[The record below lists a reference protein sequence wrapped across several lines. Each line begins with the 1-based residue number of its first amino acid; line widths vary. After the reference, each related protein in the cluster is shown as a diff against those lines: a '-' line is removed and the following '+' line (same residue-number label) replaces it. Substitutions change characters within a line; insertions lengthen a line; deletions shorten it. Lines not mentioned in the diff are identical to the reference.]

1 MGAAQACCQGGS
13 QRLVLQST
21 SLLYLDRDVENDR
34 GSAKARSRDSSTPRI
49 VSGKLRGVPILR
61 VPSSAYP
68 WTASSIERSEVDE
81 FKHMLGSHGIDTT
94 CWGSQGAKAVEQLFW
109 EIFYQ
114 HGSILTGIGT
124 GKLKRV
130 TRILKLRIL
139 AEINGI
145 DHVMV
150 SRLQFMHDGQQIQRQ
165 QLPLRRLCWKMPS
178 DNALLQ
184 SCEINLCDENNEYAE
199 SWRSCWPSVLEDRL
213 GICSSAFQHQLDE
226 VTSAYS
232 YHTEDNVHSEGY
244 PGLKTLYCVHQV
256 TFRVTNPAHSKV
268 ACIGLPL
275 GQDFATAND
284 NFCLERDI
292 LDLVKGRHSEWAA
305 VSQDCEEAQVEKN
318 QFPSALLAAQF
329 VRVDEFEDELMM
341 RKRVP
346 ISASMSKLASMDNVA
361 HVVAPVAAPKKTAPN
376 AKLRRVLSSK
386 RTDWRTVRKIASNLL
401 DKNYTL
407 SQFMQDLAA
416 FPELSLYLR
425 DGAGLDI
432 DGRQGFCFGTDETWT
447 ALKESAVQIGGRLE
461 GIARYLDGG
470 WAGFPQSERFRFG
483 PTFAQFEPE
492 KGRLQYLPPSPCC
505 LGTFIFGSVF
515 ATCVLQAGACPCAAT
530 AKQRLGRARFAERF
544 CWCVDSVEQVVSSHF
559 LRGEG
564 FYQLERRLAFF
575 NNAQWSFFRR
585 LMVDAGLLEASFQNG
600 RNTFRVKETRMV
612 SLLALTAI
620 HDIMKIENLL
630 PTVQPEHDG
639 YHGYAAGD
647 VIGDHDHALCYVM
660 VEAAPKAADCRGICN
675 RGTEFGQ
682 SVFIGLPSKPDVE
695 AVCSAAGFAD
705 VRFLPSSRALIL
717 DTWLDFC
724 PWPNA
729 SPCRLFGGSSRFD
742 ELEAAMSKLAVGV
755 KVGQALVKLTKLY
768 QAGGEFAFREAA
780 PASIWD
786 SLLDATGPSGSGP
799 VSLDGGPSLRGTLL
813 TGESYERRFAQR
825 AHPRILDARWAEVA
839 LHHLRD
845 QSDFWE
851 KKRQNWVGGFLV
863 WPPGRTRLTALVS
876 LVLASNAER
885 LALFRK
891 LAVSGR
897 LLPFKDHYPDLLP
910 SFKDL
915 DPAERQSVQ
924 FTQCNLCFNHGWL
937 VQAEAPAGAIF
948 SKFREAVA
956 RDRRVQGGARD
967 IALYFVHWLTDL
979 AGAEPTP
986 LGGCEKFVIKFP
998 LHVLNSFLQSFKFIE
1013 GISVRT
1019 ETQVM
1024 EKYLKYR
1031 WSDHVPT
1038 LGEPPKGPH
1047 AIAAMRLLCMAQANG
1062 RTIVDAF
1069 NQELS
1074 SEDKE
1079 VLSVEMSR
1087 TGCAGQFFSPELT
1100 PSEVISKAAGPAF
1113 LVYYGPA
1120 FLQALGSDS
1129 AVLRL
1134 RVLSEIYR
1142 CAREIWPESEASV
1155 AVSVHVRIDTI
1166 KGLAIRDIQD
1176 VLTRG
1181 DLWLVTKHNESEAF
1195 VERASHGK
1203 LNRLV
1208 RGCQKFQVLDLGFL
1222 RDTRNI

>member
-1 MGAAQACCQGGS
+1 
-13 QRLVLQST
+13 
-21 SLLYLDRDVENDR
+21 
-34 GSAKARSRDSSTPRI
+34 
-49 VSGKLRGVPILR
+49 
-61 VPSSAYP
+61 
-68 WTASSIERSEVDE
+68 
-81 FKHMLGSHGIDTT
+81 
-94 CWGSQGAKAVEQLFW
+94 
-109 EIFYQ
+109 
-114 HGSILTGIGT
+114 
-124 GKLKRV
+124 
-130 TRILKLRIL
+130 
-139 AEINGI
+139 
-145 DHVMV
+145 
-150 SRLQFMHDGQQIQRQ
+150 
-165 QLPLRRLCWKMPS
+165 
-178 DNALLQ
+178 
-184 SCEINLCDENNEYAE
+184 
-199 SWRSCWPSVLEDRL
+199 
-213 GICSSAFQHQLDE
+213 
-226 VTSAYS
+226 
-232 YHTEDNVHSEGY
+232 
-244 PGLKTLYCVHQV
+244 
-256 TFRVTNPAHSKV
+256 
-268 ACIGLPL
+268 
-275 GQDFATAND
+275 
-284 NFCLERDI
+284 
-292 LDLVKGRHSEWAA
+292 
-305 VSQDCEEAQVEKN
+305 
-318 QFPSALLAAQF
+318 
-329 VRVDEFEDELMM
+329 
-341 RKRVP
+341 
-346 ISASMSKLASMDNVA
+346 
-361 HVVAPVAAPKKTAPN
+361 
-376 AKLRRVLSSK
+376 
-386 RTDWRTVRKIASNLL
+386 
-401 DKNYTL
+401 
-407 SQFMQDLAA
+407 
-416 FPELSLYLR
+416 
-425 DGAGLDI
+425 
-432 DGRQGFCFGTDETWT
+432 
-447 ALKESAVQIGGRLE
+447 
-461 GIARYLDGG
+461 
-470 WAGFPQSERFRFG
+470 
-483 PTFAQFEPE
+483 
-492 KGRLQYLPPSPCC
+492 
-505 LGTFIFGSVF
+505 
-515 ATCVLQAGACPCAAT
+515 
-530 AKQRLGRARFAERF
+530 
-544 CWCVDSVEQVVSSHF
+544 
-559 LRGEG
+559 
-564 FYQLERRLAFF
+564 
-575 NNAQWSFFRR
+575 
-585 LMVDAGLLEASFQNG
+585 
-600 RNTFRVKETRMV
+600 MV

-660 VEAAPKAADCRGICN
+660 
-675 RGTEFGQ
+675 
-682 SVFIGLPSKPDVE
+682 
-695 AVCSAAGFAD
+695 
-705 VRFLPSSRALIL
+705 
-717 DTWLDFC
+717 
-724 PWPNA
+724 
-729 SPCRLFGGSSRFD
+729 
-742 ELEAAMSKLAVGV
+742 
-755 KVGQALVKLTKLY
+755 
-768 QAGGEFAFREAA
+768 
-780 PASIWD
+780 
-786 SLLDATGPSGSGP
+786 
-799 VSLDGGPSLRGTLL
+799 
-813 TGESYERRFAQR
+813 
-825 AHPRILDARWAEVA
+825 
-839 LHHLRD
+839 
-845 QSDFWE
+845 
-851 KKRQNWVGGFLV
+851 
-863 WPPGRTRLTALVS
+863 
-876 LVLASNAER
+876 
-885 LALFRK
+885 
-891 LAVSGR
+891 
-897 LLPFKDHYPDLLP
+897 DHYPDLLP

>member
-21 SLLYLDRDVENDR
+21 SLLYLDRDVESDR

-165 QLPLRRLCWKMPS
+165 QLPLGRLCWKMPS

-184 SCEINLCDENNEYAE
+184 SCKINLCDENNEYAE
-199 SWRSCWPSVLEDRL
+199 SWRSCWPSVLEARL

-244 PGLKTLYCVHQV
+244 PGLKALYCVHQV

-284 NFCLERDI
+284 NFCLERFHSKDALPI
-292 LDLVKGRHSEWAA
+292 GSQLNVWSWAPLSEFNKVYVKPSFSETTKTEKSPGR
-305 VSQDCEEAQVEKN
+305 EEPVPQCV
-318 QFPSALLAAQF
+318 
-329 VRVDEFEDELMM
+329 EDELMM

-361 HVVAPVAAPKKTAPN
+361 HAASGKTPKKTAPN

-425 DGAGLDI
+425 DGVVETGSGRTADDEYQRTICAFFAIYWLMRLDI

-447 ALKESAVQIGGRLE
+447 ALKESAVQ
-461 GIARYLDGG
+461 DGQVAMESALPNG
-470 WAGFPQSERFRFG
+470 
-483 PTFAQFEPE
+483 
-492 KGRLQYLPPSPCC
+492 LQ
-505 LGTFIFGSVF
+505 
-515 ATCVLQAGACPCAAT
+515 
-530 AKQRLGRARFAERF
+530 KR
-544 CWCVDSVEQVVSSHF
+544 
-559 LRGEG
+559 

-660 VEAAPKAADCRGICN
+660 
-675 RGTEFGQ
+675 
-682 SVFIGLPSKPDVE
+682 
-695 AVCSAAGFAD
+695 
-705 VRFLPSSRALIL
+705 
-717 DTWLDFC
+717 
-724 PWPNA
+724 
-729 SPCRLFGGSSRFD
+729 
-742 ELEAAMSKLAVGV
+742 
-755 KVGQALVKLTKLY
+755 
-768 QAGGEFAFREAA
+768 
-780 PASIWD
+780 
-786 SLLDATGPSGSGP
+786 
-799 VSLDGGPSLRGTLL
+799 
-813 TGESYERRFAQR
+813 
-825 AHPRILDARWAEVA
+825 
-839 LHHLRD
+839 
-845 QSDFWE
+845 
-851 KKRQNWVGGFLV
+851 
-863 WPPGRTRLTALVS
+863 
-876 LVLASNAER
+876 
-885 LALFRK
+885 
-891 LAVSGR
+891 
-897 LLPFKDHYPDLLP
+897 DHYPDLLP

-1142 CAREIWPESEASV
+1142 CAREIWPESEALV

>member
-1 MGAAQACCQGGS
+1 
-13 QRLVLQST
+13 
-21 SLLYLDRDVENDR
+21 
-34 GSAKARSRDSSTPRI
+34 
-49 VSGKLRGVPILR
+49 
-61 VPSSAYP
+61 
-68 WTASSIERSEVDE
+68 
-81 FKHMLGSHGIDTT
+81 
-94 CWGSQGAKAVEQLFW
+94 
-109 EIFYQ
+109 
-114 HGSILTGIGT
+114 
-124 GKLKRV
+124 
-130 TRILKLRIL
+130 
-139 AEINGI
+139 
-145 DHVMV
+145 MV
-150 SRLQFMHDGQQIQRQ
+150 
-165 QLPLRRLCWKMPS
+165 
-178 DNALLQ
+178 
-184 SCEINLCDENNEYAE
+184 
-199 SWRSCWPSVLEDRL
+199 
-213 GICSSAFQHQLDE
+213 
-226 VTSAYS
+226 
-232 YHTEDNVHSEGY
+232 
-244 PGLKTLYCVHQV
+244 
-256 TFRVTNPAHSKV
+256 
-268 ACIGLPL
+268 
-275 GQDFATAND
+275 
-284 NFCLERDI
+284 
-292 LDLVKGRHSEWAA
+292 
-305 VSQDCEEAQVEKN
+305 
-318 QFPSALLAAQF
+318 
-329 VRVDEFEDELMM
+329 
-341 RKRVP
+341 
-346 ISASMSKLASMDNVA
+346 
-361 HVVAPVAAPKKTAPN
+361 
-376 AKLRRVLSSK
+376 
-386 RTDWRTVRKIASNLL
+386 
-401 DKNYTL
+401 
-407 SQFMQDLAA
+407 
-416 FPELSLYLR
+416 
-425 DGAGLDI
+425 
-432 DGRQGFCFGTDETWT
+432 
-447 ALKESAVQIGGRLE
+447 
-461 GIARYLDGG
+461 
-470 WAGFPQSERFRFG
+470 
-483 PTFAQFEPE
+483 
-492 KGRLQYLPPSPCC
+492 
-505 LGTFIFGSVF
+505 
-515 ATCVLQAGACPCAAT
+515 
-530 AKQRLGRARFAERF
+530 
-544 CWCVDSVEQVVSSHF
+544 
-559 LRGEG
+559 
-564 FYQLERRLAFF
+564 
-575 NNAQWSFFRR
+575 
-585 LMVDAGLLEASFQNG
+585 
-600 RNTFRVKETRMV
+600 
-612 SLLALTAI
+612 LTAI

-660 VEAAPKAADCRGICN
+660 
-675 RGTEFGQ
+675 
-682 SVFIGLPSKPDVE
+682 
-695 AVCSAAGFAD
+695 
-705 VRFLPSSRALIL
+705 
-717 DTWLDFC
+717 
-724 PWPNA
+724 
-729 SPCRLFGGSSRFD
+729 
-742 ELEAAMSKLAVGV
+742 
-755 KVGQALVKLTKLY
+755 
-768 QAGGEFAFREAA
+768 
-780 PASIWD
+780 
-786 SLLDATGPSGSGP
+786 
-799 VSLDGGPSLRGTLL
+799 
-813 TGESYERRFAQR
+813 
-825 AHPRILDARWAEVA
+825 
-839 LHHLRD
+839 
-845 QSDFWE
+845 
-851 KKRQNWVGGFLV
+851 
-863 WPPGRTRLTALVS
+863 
-876 LVLASNAER
+876 
-885 LALFRK
+885 
-891 LAVSGR
+891 
-897 LLPFKDHYPDLLP
+897 DHYPDLLP